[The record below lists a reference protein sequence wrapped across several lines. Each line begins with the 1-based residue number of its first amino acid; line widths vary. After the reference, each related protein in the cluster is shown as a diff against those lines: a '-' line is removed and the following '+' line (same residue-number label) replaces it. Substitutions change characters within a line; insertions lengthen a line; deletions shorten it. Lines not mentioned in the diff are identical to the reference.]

1 MNTNAEYCPASR
13 RYASQGFA
21 KVPRSLVLAPRST
34 SNAEHRTQ
42 EAKIA
47 ARMAHLSL
55 LVLFGSALEVRCSM
69 FDVRISLRSIR
80 LAASCNRRGS
90 RAATDPIGSIRQA
103 STIFLPL
110 ATERRRIA
118 SERWSTH
125 SQNCRL
131 AQTQSPRKTASGD
144 SCIFQ
149 LDRTLF
155 LVLIPYNHAGKSA
168 LRLRNPCRVSPI
180 GHRETRL
187 GKMVE

>member
-21 KVPRSLVLAPRST
+21 KVSSSLVLAPRST

-47 ARMAHLSL
+47 ARMAHRSL

-90 RAATDPIGSIRQA
+90 RAATAPSDQ
-103 STIFLPL
+103 F
-110 ATERRRIA
+110 
-118 SERWSTH
+118 
-125 SQNCRL
+125 
-131 AQTQSPRKTASGD
+131 
-144 SCIFQ
+144 
-149 LDRTLF
+149 
-155 LVLIPYNHAGKSA
+155 V
-168 LRLRNPCRVSPI
+168 RLRRFSFPWPPKGAGSRLRDGRLTHKTVVWRRLNPP
-180 GHRETRL
+180 GKPRL
-187 GKMVE
+187 GIHAFFS